1 MKINLKIIFEK
12 AAVLA
17 ATLILCLVI
26 LEIGL
31 RISGRSASNTYRG
44 EYVQYRDFYRFKK
57 NLVKVND
64 WSTYSYTTITNS
76 IGARDSETGDVDIN
90 KKPYIVFL
98 GASQVFGQ
106 GVDFDESFVGIFSD
120 YAAGK
125 GIEVLNFAVGGHFL
139 MEQETIL
146 REFIEDERRKPELVI
161 LGLSSSS
168 LNWYDTTHST
178 LEPVMVKSGYLFYKS
193 SWKKAYIRL
202 IIKNTLSIYDFLR
215 DVFWKLNARL
225 NLIEISERLP
235 KHFELYSEES
245 RLYNLDEAGE
255 AEGYLNKFEEYCA
268 GKGIKTAYLFVPL
281 VDSFR
286 LKSVLG
292 DLGADPSRYHPSL
305 YEEFMID
312 YARKNGKL
320 LLNPR
325 PVLKKHYDL
334 GEKLCFERD
343 PHYNEFANRLVGE
356 YLIEEVFLKHGL
368 F

>member
-1 MKINLKIIFEK
+1 LKKCLKILLEK

-17 ATLILCLVI
+17 ATLLVCLVI

-31 RISGRSASNTYRG
+31 RISGRSASNTYQG

-76 IGARDSETGDVDIN
+76 IGARDSRTGDVDIDKN
-90 KKPYIVFL
+90 PYIVFL

-106 GVDFDESFVGIFSD
+106 GVDFDESFVGIFSE

-139 MEQETIL
+139 KEQETIF
-146 REFIEDERRKPELVI
+146 REFVEKTRRKPELVI

-178 LEPVMVKSGYLFYKS
+178 LEPIMVKSGYLFYES

-202 IIKNTLSIYDFLR
+202 IIKNTLSIYDFFR
-215 DVFWKLNARL
+215 DVFWKLNAKL
-225 NLIEISERLP
+225 NLIEVSERLP
-235 KHFELYSEES
+235 KHFELYSEDS
-245 RLYNLDEAGE
+245 RLTKPDEAEKAGEYLDEFGA
-255 AEGYLNKFEEYCA
+255 YCA
-268 GKGIKTAYLFVPL
+268 GKGIKVVYLFVPL

-286 LKSVLG
+286 LKGVLSEMG
-292 DLGADPSRYHPSL
+292 VDPSRYRPSL
-305 YEEFMID
+305 YEQFMID
-312 YARKNGKL
+312 YARKNGKT

-325 PVLKKHYDL
+325 PVLKKHYNL
-334 GEKLCFERD
+334 GEKLCFDRD

-356 YLIEEVFLKHGL
+356 YLIEEVFVKHEL